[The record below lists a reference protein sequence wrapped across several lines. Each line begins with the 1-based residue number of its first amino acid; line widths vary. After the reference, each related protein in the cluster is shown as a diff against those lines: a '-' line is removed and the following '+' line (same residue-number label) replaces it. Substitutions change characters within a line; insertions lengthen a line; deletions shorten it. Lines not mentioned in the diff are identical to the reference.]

1 MKKKILLVHQN
12 LPSQFS
18 NLIPFLKN
26 HPNVELVG
34 IKEKNE
40 SSPFSYHK
48 VLRDMNI
55 VEYTLANLD
64 RSKENF
70 LVSMLDNH
78 VLRGQ
83 IVGRIAD
90 ALKKQNF
97 IPDVIIGHS
106 GWGELLFL
114 KDRFPKAHFVV
125 LQEFFHGPQESD
137 INFDPEFQID
147 DRIID
152 VSIMNRSIDL
162 QACFDA
168 DVIMTPTQWQAEQ
181 IPSEFQRK
189 IKVVH
194 DGIRTDIFKPDETA
208 EFKLRNGKILSKKDK
223 VITYIARGLEPYRG
237 FHSFVRALPEIQR
250 QDPEV
255 EIVIVGNDD
264 IYYSPPLA
272 DSNIT
277 YRQYYFNQ
285 VKDKVDFSR
294 IHIYANL
301 PQELCKRLLQIST
314 VHAYYTYP
322 FFSSLSILE
331 AMSTGCVVLGSKTG
345 PVEEFITDGRT
356 GYLFDFFNT
365 KQFAKKAIEIINQHP
380 DERYRVGMRA
390 RDFIK
395 ACLDW
400 ETKIQPFWERFLKIK

>member
-40 SSPFSYHK
+40 SSPFSDHK